1 MIGPRHRNT
10 LDSDDPAPG
19 AHPQLFGHPAG
30 TLGSALVL
38 NQSYE
43 PLCVIPV
50 KRAAVLLLTR
60 KAETVTPGDGFLRS
74 ETMHIPIPSVVRL
87 NRYVPIPRQVGASPS
102 RRGVFTRDDWRCVYC
117 NAAAETIDHVVPRSR
132 GGTHTWDNV
141 VAACAPCN
149 HRKSDKT
156 LAELGWRLPR
166 APRPPSGWQLRG
178 FRGQRRPDPAWEA
191 WLPRHGR
198 ERARLS

>member
-1 MIGPRHRNT
+1 MIRPRHRKAS
-10 LDSDDPAPG
+10 DSDDHSPS
-19 AHPQLFGHPAG
+19 AHTNLFDRNAAA
-30 TLGSALVL
+30 LGSALVL

-43 PLCVIPV
+43 PLCVVPV

-60 KAETVTPGDGFLRS
+60 KAETVAPGDGFLRS
-74 ETMHIPIPSVVRL
+74 ERMNIPVPAVVRL
-87 NRYVPIPRQVGASPS
+87 NRYVTIPRQVGSSPS
-102 RRGVFTRDDWRCVYC
+102 RRGVFVRDDWRCVYC
-117 NAAAETIDHVVPRSR
+117 GASAETIDHVIPRSR

-149 HRKSDKT
+149 HRKSDRM

-166 APRPPSGWQLRG
+166 TPRPPSGWQLRG

-191 WLPRHGR
+191 WLPQRQH
-198 ERARLS
+198 ERAGLV